1 MNKIIKNYTD
11 LRNPAAFT
19 GASRFVENN
28 KQFTLKNVEKEL
40 IKHDFYTLH
49 KPIIKK
55 FIRNKT
61 IVNGCNDTW
70 QIDLID
76 VKNLKNKSFSQYFT
90 FLFTC
95 IDAFSR
101 KAFVIPIKNKSAEE
115 TTRAFNE
122 ILIKNK
128 QKPVNI
134 YSDNGKEFLGLFRE
148 NLKKLKINQIFTKS
162 IFKASIVERFNKTL
176 QTIMYRIFT
185 FQNNKNYNSILNKI
199 VDNYN
204 NTIHSSIKMTPNQ
217 VNKKNEKLVAYNLYG
232 DINSETNYIE
242 FYFKKGDYVRL
253 QIDKSIFEK
262 GFTDNWSKEI
272 YIIHRLIPSIPPK
285 YTIKTIE
292 NIILNNSFY
301 KQELQKVTHNEFPY
315 DTFELIDT
323 KNNKLEIKKINA
335 NYESN
340 KTIIIDKKKYE
351 VAYLDDEKR
360 KALSTES
367 ATNEIKKKQEKI
379 EKRFTRSSLNVK

>member
-1 MNKIIKNYTD
+1 
-11 LRNPAAFT
+11 
-19 GASRFVENN
+19 
-28 KQFTLKNVEKEL
+28 
-40 IKHDFYTLH
+40 
-49 KPIIKK
+49 
-55 FIRNKT
+55 
-61 IVNGCNDTW
+61 
-70 QIDLID
+70 
-76 VKNLKNKSFSQYFT
+76 
-90 FLFTC
+90 
-95 IDAFSR
+95 
-101 KAFVIPIKNKSAEE
+101 
-115 TTRAFNE
+115 
-122 ILIKNK
+122 
-128 QKPVNI
+128 
-134 YSDNGKEFLGLFRE
+134 
-148 NLKKLKINQIFTKS
+148 
-162 IFKASIVERFNKTL
+162 
-176 QTIMYRIFT
+176 MYRIFT

-217 VNKKNEKLVAYNLYG
+217 VNKKNEKLVAFNLYG